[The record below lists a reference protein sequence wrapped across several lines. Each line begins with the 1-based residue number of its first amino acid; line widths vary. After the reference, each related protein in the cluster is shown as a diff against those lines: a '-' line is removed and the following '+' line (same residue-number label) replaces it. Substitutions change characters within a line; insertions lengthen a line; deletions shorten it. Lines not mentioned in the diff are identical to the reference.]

1 MQKQERSLSLFILIS
16 LLSVSIQASNLPVV
30 QQPDSLK
37 NSSSHVQIRH
47 QLDRNKLALRSKSAL
62 IEDSSGNILFDRT
75 PDTPMPI
82 ASITKLMTA
91 MVILDAKQPMDEM
104 ITVTKADRDLIRLTG
119 SRLKY
124 GASLPRKSLI
134 ILALMASE
142 NRAASALSRNFP
154 EGKKA
159 FVAAMNNKAAELKMM
174 SSHFVDPTGLK
185 AENLASARDLMR
197 MLKAARTYP
206 LIQQATT
213 MKRFEVHPYRN
224 RGPLTYGN
232 TNRLLKNGAWEI
244 YVSKTGYI
252 NDSGRCLVMQARV
265 DNLNLNIVLLNS
277 FGKLTPFGDSNRIR
291 RWISQ
296 GYKRSY

>member
-119 SRLKY
+119 STWGR
-124 GASLPRKSLI
+124 
-134 ILALMASE
+134 
-142 NRAASALSRNFP
+142 P
-154 EGKKA
+154 EP
-159 FVAAMNNKAAELKMM
+159 
-174 SSHFVDPTGLK
+174 SWCTRDP
-185 AENLASARDLMR
+185 A
-197 MLKAARTYP
+197 
-206 LIQQATT
+206 
-213 MKRFEVHPYRN
+213 VH
-224 RGPLTYGN
+224 G
-232 TNRLLKNGAWEI
+232 
-244 YVSKTGYI
+244 S
-252 NDSGRCLVMQARV
+252 
-265 DNLNLNIVLLNS
+265 
-277 FGKLTPFGDSNRIR
+277 
-291 RWISQ
+291 
-296 GYKRSY
+296 